1 MTDEDE
7 FKFLQNLVLAAS
19 GLTFAALVLVIMQAV
34 YIEKVTKRYK
44 QLRQTTDELL
54 QLEHRDRRHR
64 LELTMIE
71 ASRQHLDD
79 RIRDIQGRINNLTIQ
94 YPPSSTFTDL
104 PSPPTPSELRE
115 MHVLT
120 PGRRESSTR
129 PEAMDSGLPR
139 VDLGGKL
146 MIRAPGPERAG
157 IEGDGDQT
165 VRVALTAHDAEG
177 PPRIPPPPPR
187 GKAGREGEGKKEA
200 VWDRGC
206 SELTEEN
213 K

>member
-7 FKFLQNLVLAAS
+7 FKFLQKLVLAAS

-54 QLEHRDRRHR
+54 QLEHRDRRNR

-94 YPPSSTFTDL
+94 YPPSSTFTEL
-104 PSPPTPSELRE
+104 PPPPTPSELRE

-146 MIRAPGPERAG
+146 MIRASAPGHAG
-157 IEGDGDQT
+157 SEGDGGQMT
-165 VRVALTAHDAEG
+165 QATGV
-177 PPRIPPPPPR
+177 PPRIPPPRPLR
-187 GKAGREGEGKKEA
+187 GGERGRGEQKG
-200 VWDRGC
+200 
-206 SELTEEN
+206 
-213 K
+213 